1 MSQEK
6 SLKSEKS
13 RETSTTNWPI
23 DTLKTSCGQL
33 GKQEFI
39 QGLRENDN
47 QTYYRQ
53 GLEVLENLI
62 KIKELLNNTKINH
75 HVFRKLH
82 EWRVVEKHLLI
93 LLIINNDLEAVRQ
106 RKIST
111 NIVEI
116 LYLLTL
122 PTDRFKYHG
131 MTKEE
136 IVQHKKAD
144 DTALVE
150 YRRLFLKNHMIL
162 QQIFNYLCKVKED
175 YDRDNSMKYVFM
187 ITDVLQFFRNLLM
200 INTYPKEKRSLYVYY
215 NNYKIFDF
223 IHELTKNERALKIWN
238 FTIQELLFNIFQGLD
253 PEDIMYDRLKESNEI
268 AEQLLLLEQKKQK
281 ERQVADQKRQ
291 VKVWV
296 QTTSGYDK
304 VVSIQDAISGKIHKD
319 KKSEPEGNIQL
330 IPNVQSRWFY
340 KPKYIADMNPSTRKF
355 LKNFAIKFLNEA
367 FNVLIQSIQTEI
379 SSNHRSYTHQYR
391 MFYLVKFFL
400 KLQELLFEEIKES
413 KSNNDNKDKKVKR
426 TLMINFSTSSV
437 TTLKVV
443 DSILSYNGFCLVFDK
458 MEQWNRIKQWDGL
471 KLAIECLQQMARI
484 VEIMSSSSDVDKE
497 TKAVAHDFEYSLLDS
512 LNHFEFL
519 IKLLEN
525 SKDKDNSYV
534 KSLIEAIHR
543 YLSMLEHF
551 SKKDHIYNK
560 NKNYKPFYEHE
571 KINDNDT
578 SMLQSEKSNIST
590 ILRSE
595 SSFTSS
601 FQPVIS
607 GDTYQERNAKI
618 NNSRESNAGKGE
630 WAMLYYQ
637 QGPPKEDPHFKS
649 WWRKKKKY
657 EAKVSS
663 QEYIKYEFTAT
674 EKTNLKRQFNKF
686 EKTLAN
692 EKALDAIFEYIKQ
705 YDVYEKFKCDFYAI
719 NVLFHRIYV
728 NQDGSDLFIKVKYLE
743 VMYAIE
749 LYWSWIIDN
758 CQRAKFKDAG
768 YSESQLAFFDFIDEI
783 CNETCR
789 RMNEVRV
796 IPKTMDVV
804 EKHNLKWV
812 YSTYARYLD
821 KQQKEKNFA
830 ERKKESINKEFY
842 KTIETE
848 ERRKPYVQSVTKK
861 AIKENLLYQ
870 IQWVQEIM
878 TKVGCRRIM
887 QKEFAKNKLEAASYH
902 HEEIEDLIP
911 YEDFEIVPLTN
922 EMKTLMDFPGTFD
935 NCTNFLCPYLWA
947 HKFVRKIGSEGVF
960 WLIPKTISGQELL
973 SWVEMINKY
982 IDECKAEQ
990 NDDTVDDKKC
1000 PFEVNDEEREKC
1012 IKKYVPL
1019 IIENGGLYHLKW
1031 LQDVMIKLGC
1041 QRITEEQIALSNL
1054 TESSYEYSVAYE
1066 DYRIIPKTEEIK
1078 KMMSNYKYFSECEN
1092 IFCRLLWML
1101 QFIRKFDFEAPYWII
1116 PKILSGN
1123 YLLSH
1128 VNLIDNSIK
1137 EFEEKKSNN
1146 AANEDALDAEPPDA
1160 ASLKRKNDNDSEIE
1174 TKKLKNGST

>member
-6 SLKSEKS
+6 SLKSLTSEKF
-13 RETSTTNWPI
+13 REINTSNWPI

-53 GLEVLENLI
+53 GSEVLENLI

-82 EWRVVEKHLLI
+82 EWRVIEKHFLI
-93 LLIINNDLEAVRQ
+93 LLIINNDLEVERQ

-122 PTDRFKYHG
+122 PTDRLKYHG

-150 YRRLFLKNHMIL
+150 YRR
-162 QQIFNYLCKVKED
+162 
-175 YDRDNSMKYVFM
+175 DNSMKYVFM

-200 INTYPKEKRSLYVYY
+200 ISAFPKEKRSLYVYY

-238 FTIQELLFNIFQGLD
+238 LTIQELLFNIFQGLD
-253 PEDIMYDRLKESNEI
+253 PEDIMYDRQKESNEI
-268 AEQLLLLEQKKQK
+268 AEQLLLKEQKKQK
-281 ERQVADQKRQ
+281 ERQVADQKHQ
-291 VKVWV
+291 VKIWV
-296 QTTSGYDK
+296 QTTSGYEK
-304 VVSIQDAISGKIHKD
+304 VVSIHEAISGKIHKD

-340 KPKYIADMNPSTRKF
+340 KKKFIADMSTSTRKF

-367 FNVLIQSIQTEI
+367 FNVLIQSIQNEI
-379 SSNHRSYTHQYR
+379 SSNHRSYSHQYR

-413 KSNNDNKDKKVKR
+413 KLKDSGNNDNRDKKVKR
-426 TLMINFSTSSV
+426 TLMINFSTSSA

-443 DSILSYNGFCLVFDK
+443 DSILSYNGFCLLFDK
-458 MEQWNRIKQWDGL
+458 MEQWNRIKKLDGL

-484 VEIMSSSSDVDKE
+484 VEIMSSSSDVNRE
-497 TKAVAHDFEYSLLDS
+497 TKAGVHDFEYCLLDS

-525 SKDKDNSYV
+525 SEDKDNGYV

-560 NKNYKPFYEHE
+560 NKNYKSLDEHE

-578 SMLQSEKSNIST
+578 SMLQSENSNVST

-595 SSFTSS
+595 SSFISS
-601 FQPVIS
+601 LQPVIP

-618 NNSRESNAGKGE
+618 NYSRESIAGKSE

-657 EAKVSS
+657 ETKVSS

-674 EKTNLKRQFNKF
+674 EKTSLKRQFNKF

-692 EKALDAIFEYIKQ
+692 EKVLDAIFAYIKQ

-728 NQDGSDLFIKVKYLE
+728 NQDGSDLFIKVKHLE

-758 CQRAKFKDAG
+758 CQRANFKDVG

-796 IPKTMDVV
+796 IPKTTDVV
-804 EKHNLKWV
+804 ERHNLRWV

-821 KQQKEKNFA
+821 KQQKEKFFA
-830 ERKKESINKEFY
+830 ERKKESMNKEFY

-848 ERRKPYVQSVTKK
+848 ERRQPYVKNVTKK

-870 IQWVQEIM
+870 IQWVQDIM
-878 TKVGCRRIM
+878 TKVGRRRM
-887 QKEFAKNKLEAASYH
+887 ELEDASCH
-902 HEEIEDLIP
+902 HEEIEDVIP
-911 YEDFEIVPLTN
+911 YDDFKIDPLTN
-922 EMKTLMDFPGTFD
+922 EMKTLMEFPGTFD
-935 NCTNFLCPYLWA
+935 NCTNLLCPYLWA

-960 WLIPKTISGQELL
+960 WVIPKTISGQELL

-982 IDECKAEQ
+982 IDECKVKQ
-990 NDDTVDDKKC
+990 NDNIIDYKKC
-1000 PFEVNDEEREKC
+1000 PFEFN
-1012 IKKYVPL
+1012 
-1019 IIENGGLYHLKW
+1019 
-1031 LQDVMIKLGC
+1031 
-1041 QRITEEQIALSNL
+1041 
-1054 TESSYEYSVAYE
+1054 
-1066 DYRIIPKTEEIK
+1066 
-1078 KMMSNYKYFSECEN
+1078 
-1092 IFCRLLWML
+1092 
-1101 QFIRKFDFEAPYWII
+1101 
-1116 PKILSGN
+1116 
-1123 YLLSH
+1123 
-1128 VNLIDNSIK
+1128 NS
-1137 EFEEKKSNN
+1137 EEKKLNN
-1146 AANEDALDAEPPDA
+1146 AANEDSLDAEPSDA

-1174 TKKLKNGST
+1174 TKKSKNGST